1 METYGV
7 SLTPSDEGASA
18 SALSKHWESVM
29 KKMIEIT
36 AAVALVAVTAG
47 SVFAGA
53 VIRNNPDNWAGR
65 PSMPVIESQLIDSM
79 VADAAKTKLD

>member
-1 METYGV
+1 
-7 SLTPSDEGASA
+7 
-18 SALSKHWESVM
+18 M

-79 VADAAKTKLD
+79 VADAAKTRLD